1 MIIGSVSL
9 TFVFFIAILR
19 SMDVILKTIEQSFN
33 QHAFAV
39 LLIIGVAY
47 IARKLALVV
56 VTRLIRRTVGHDK
69 SLTQVAED
77 RREKTLIDSIGTA
90 LRIGIWIIA
99 GMMLLEEFGVNIA
112 PLLAGAGV
120 IGVALGF
127 GAQSIVK
134 DALSGLLII
143 FENQYRIGDVVQ
155 INSEVAGVVE
165 KITLRETVLRDL
177 DGMVHHVPN
186 GYVQVATNMTMEF
199 SNVNIDIGVSYN
211 ADIDQIEKVINDV
224 GDAMAHDKD
233 WRDAIIEA
241 PAFLRV
247 DSFADSAIVVKILGK
262 TTADQRWAVAG
273 EFRRRLKAAFDKN
286 DIEIPFPQLVVHG

>member
-1 MIIGSVSL
+1 MEA
-9 TFVFFIAILR
+9 AINT
-19 SMDVILKTIEQSFN
+19 VEQLFN

-39 LLIIGVAY
+39 ALIVIAAY
-47 IARKLALVV
+47 IARKLALAVASRV
-56 VTRLIRRTVGHDK
+56 IQRTVGHDRT
-69 SLTQVAED
+69 LTQAAED
-77 RREKTLIDSIGTA
+77 KREKTLIDIIGTA
-90 LRIGIWIIA
+90 LRVGIWVIA

-120 IGVALGF
+120 IGIALGF
-127 GAQSIVK
+127 GAQSLVK
-134 DALSGLLII
+134 DALTGLFII
-143 FENQYRIGDVVQ
+143 FENQYRVGDVVQ

-177 DGMVHHVPN
+177 DGMVHHIPN
-186 GYVQVATNMTMEF
+186 GYVQVATNMTMQF
-199 SNVNIDIGVSYN
+199 SNVNIDIGVSYS
-211 ADIDQIEKVINDV
+211 ADIDHVEKVINDV
-224 GDAMAHDKD
+224 GDAMAHDKK

-247 DSFADSAIVVKILGK
+247 DSFADSAVVIKILGK

-286 DIEIPFPQLVVHG
+286 GVEIPFPQLVVHGNSTNTK